1 MRHHVRRAL
10 SILLPPSEIF
20 AIDALNV
27 EKSDA
32 VRRKWQGER
41 EDDLPAH
48 EVAIG
53 NRAIVR
59 YGFGA
64 ALVSVD
70 VSLVQLSWC
79 LSDGAC
85 VMSNS
90 IRC

>member
-48 EVAIG
+48 DVAMG
-53 NRAIVR
+53 NTRAIVR

-64 ALVSVD
+64 ALEASALFNFRGVE
-70 VSLVQLSWC
+70 
-79 LSDGAC
+79 
-85 VMSNS
+85 
-90 IRC
+90 